1 MEIFQS
7 IIQYILNLGS
17 NVFVPLVIL
26 ILGLV
31 VGMKLK
37 KAFLAALTLG
47 IAFTGM
53 SMLIGFMS
61 EAVGPATEALA
72 KSTGINLPALDG
84 GWTVAASITWSWSYA
99 FVFFAVVLLVNFV
112 MLALNWT

>member
-47 IAFTGM
+47 IAFTVNW
-53 SMLIGFMS
+53 IY
-61 EAVGPATEALA
+61 VRC
-72 KSTGINLPALDG
+72 
-84 GWTVAASITWSWSYA
+84 SWACYGS
-99 FVFFAVVLLVNFV
+99 FS
-112 MLALNWT
+112 

>member
-37 KAFLAALTLG
+37 RL
-47 IAFTGM
+47 
-53 SMLIGFMS
+53 
-61 EAVGPATEALA
+61 
-72 KSTGINLPALDG
+72 
-84 GWTVAASITWSWSYA
+84 
-99 FVFFAVVLLVNFV
+99 FVK
-112 MLALNWT
+112 

>member
-61 EAVGPATEALA
+61 DAVGPATEA
-72 KSTGINLPALDG
+72 
-84 GWTVAASITWSWSYA
+84 
-99 FVFFAVVLLVNFV
+99 
-112 MLALNWT
+112 